1 MSDAPTPE
9 RRRGHSFSFKDQV
22 VLVTGVGRVGQ
33 IGHAV
38 ASGFGDSG
46 ARLVLA
52 DRQAV
57 MVAERAKEFVARGI
71 QAVPAAGDLTEPD
84 VGTWIVERAVHEFG
98 RLDVL
103 VNVAGGLT
111 AFGPMLDMDPAV
123 IDRETEINVRTMYL
137 ASRAAAK
144 VMIGQ
149 KSGAIVSFASI
160 AALQAKPQMAA
171 YSAAKAG
178 VAALT
183 RAFALEL
190 RDHGIRVNAVAPGT
204 VRTADNAGAPHDPD
218 VRWVE
223 MDDLVHAV
231 MFLASDWAAAI
242 TGHVLP
248 VSLGE
253 A

>member
-1 MSDAPTPE
+1 MSASE
-9 RRRGHSFSFKDQV
+9 RRTLGSFSFKDQV

-33 IGHAV
+33 IGQAV
-38 ASGFGDSG
+38 AQGFGEAG
-46 ARLVLA
+46 AKLVIA

-57 MVAERAKEFVARGI
+57 EVAARAKELTAQGFT
-71 QAVPAAGDLTEPD
+71 AVPAAGDLTTAD
-84 VGTWIVERAVHEFG
+84 MATWVVERAVAEFG

-111 AFGPMLDMDPAV
+111 GTGPMLELDPDV
-123 IDRETEINVRTMYL
+123 IERETTINVRTMYL
-137 ASRAAAK
+137 VSRAAAK
-144 VMIGQ
+144 VMIKQ
-149 KSGAIVSFASI
+149 DAGAIVSFASL
-160 AALQAKPQMAA
+160 AALQAKPSMAA

-204 VRTADNAGAPHDPD
+204 VRTRENRASMADQD

-223 MDDLVHAV
+223 MADIVHAV
-231 MFLASDWAAAI
+231 MFLASEWAAGV

-248 VSLGE
+248 VSFGE
-253 A
+253 S